1 MALSDGAC
9 VGMHVPDRALLF
21 DALDARYR
29 RAASCR
35 VQKLVLDHPL
45 ISDIAVRSAY
55 IFSLLDHEDDHQ
67 KRLARAVWLLK
78 STITQT
84 LLPFDDARLGIPAM
98 AEALKLQA
106 AGVPSATGAVNAF
119 ADLVT
124 SLVAISTNPKREI
137 FLKKLSQSAG
147 VEDGVAVFAGLQ
159 GGLTPGWP
167 PAVSASTDFPTG
179 SCTIFKTRKDIAD
192 RGFATIVIP
201 GTLRFSPRATAID
214 LLHGGRAS
222 EVMILAYKRESVF
235 VPEPIAFPV
244 DHRFKAAKRPAAE
257 GEAADEGAGQQLDQ
271 WANES
276 FWQEV
281 RALHVVAGPLSERD
295 ITVAARFVLF
305 ADGSGTFLPADG
317 SVVEISALL
326 DRPDHS
332 AAESDRLPR
341 TAVRDLEERDL
352 VMLRLSGSGDYLDD
366 LADRLME
373 REGQPSLR
381 QDATAWKMILFR
393 AIKRHGEGT
402 VARTARDGGLKLR
415 SATYLWN
422 WASDAVIAPHD
433 FDTFRALIRSLSQ
446 LEGDLADANPDEYAL
461 KRWTEMERLKV
472 FHQRAA
478 SEIRRLLLERV
489 RMLVAAR
496 KRIETV
502 ESIHLP
508 GLEAGRIGL
517 LRVSAVDVTSVRI
530 PFSRLFHLVP
540 VKVV

>member
-1 MALSDGAC
+1 MALCDTIRAGTGVSDHAS
-9 VGMHVPDRALLF
+9 LL
-21 DALDARYR
+21 DAIDARYG

-45 ISDIAVRSAY
+45 ISDISACSAH
-55 IFSLLDHEDDHQ
+55 IFSLLDREDDHQ

-84 LLPFDDARLGIPAM
+84 LLSFDDGRLGIQAM
-98 AEALKLQA
+98 AEMLKLQA
-106 AGVPSATGAVNAF
+106 EGVPSANGAVNTLV
-119 ADLVT
+119 DLVT
-124 SLVAISTNPKREI
+124 SLVATSTNPKREI
-137 FLKKLSQSAG
+137 FLKTLTQPAG
-147 VEDGVAVFAGLQ
+147 SEDGVGVFAGLQ

-167 PAVSASTDFPTG
+167 FAVSASTDFPTG
-179 SCTIFKTRKDIAD
+179 SCTVFRTRKDIAD

-201 GTLRFSPRATAID
+201 GTLKFSPRATAID

-235 VPEPIAFPV
+235 VPEQIAFPV
-244 DHRFKAAKRPAAE
+244 DHRFRATERPSQDGPVAE
-257 GEAADEGAGQQLDQ
+257 EGAGQQLDQ

-281 RALHVVAGPLSERD
+281 RAHHAVAGPLSERD
-295 ITVAARFVLF
+295 VTVAARFVLF
-305 ADGSGTFLPADG
+305 ADGSGAFLPDDG
-317 SVVEISALL
+317 SVVEISTLL
-326 DRPDHS
+326 DRPDYS
-332 AAESDRLPR
+332 IAESDRLTRKP
-341 TAVRDLEERDL
+341 VRDLEERDL

-366 LADRLME
+366 VADRLME

-381 QDATAWKMILFR
+381 EDATAWKLILFR

-402 VARTARDGGLKLR
+402 VARTARDAGMKLR

-422 WASDAVIAPHD
+422 WAGDVVIAPHD
-433 FDTFRALIRSLSQ
+433 FETFRILIRSLSQ
-446 LEGDLADANPDEYAL
+446 LGGNLVSATPDEYAL
-461 KRWTEMERLKV
+461 QRWTEMERLKA

-478 SEIRRLLLERV
+478 SEIRKSLLERV

-496 KRIETV
+496 QPIETV
-502 ESIHLP
+502 ESIQLP
-508 GLEAGRIGL
+508 GLEAGSIGL

-540 VKVV
+540 VKVA